1 MSSSK
6 SSKNSNP
13 PSQLFSAG
21 NYQKIGID
29 KFRAFQGNTRIEQLT
44 ISSGGYASID
54 GSNMPPGA
62 DKNQHGISIQ
72 KLNIGYGGAA
82 FTSDTYIASLCVSN
96 FGSAILHDTCIKDVI
111 VKLGGSVRIESCC
124 RDLGGIVNVTSSGSL
139 TACIANMDIKA
150 RDGGVVTIG
159 DRRNS
164 YTDSGCTVEAMTGAR
179 VHVRDHTAR
188 VALYH
193 GAWCEIYS
201 GGDVHHGNIA
211 YGGGFVVSNG
221 GCLSST
227 SAASDGVI
235 HCLSGGELSHVYV
248 SSGATAIL
256 HDGCHVYDLH
266 VYSGGELRFVN
277 FSSGFLEDITVTEG
291 GRMRTVREVFDFHE
305 SNSR

>member
-62 DKNQHGISIQ
+62 DKNQHGISIR
-72 KLNIGYGGAA
+72 KLNIGYGGTA
-82 FTSDTYIASLCVSN
+82 FTSDTYIVNLCVSN

-159 DRRNS
+159 DRRTN

-193 GAWCEIYS
+193 GAWCEIHS
-201 GGDVHHGNIA
+201 GGDVHHGGVS
-211 YGGGFVVSNG
+211 YDGGFVISNG
-221 GCLSST
+221 GTLSST
-227 SAASDGVI
+227 SALSGGVI
-235 HCLSGGELSHVYV
+235 HCMPGGSMSHVYISSGASVILHGDCHVFDLHVLSGGEMRL
-248 SSGATAIL
+248 
-256 HDGCHVYDLH
+256 
-266 VYSGGELRFVN
+266 VN
-277 FSSGFLEDITVTEG
+277 FSSGCLEDVTIEDG
-291 GRMRTVREVFDFHE
+291 GRMRTIRQVYD
-305 SNSR
+305 